1 MEIMEIGQAAP
12 CPAVHDSTTV
22 MSQKPVVEEIDT
34 YAQAIGD
41 SVRLPLLVLDTALR
55 IRSANRAFYQTFQLS
70 AEETENRLL
79 FELGQSQWD
88 LPGLRKFLEDTISTG
103 SSLNEFE
110 LEQIFPAV
118 GRRIL
123 LLNARKVQTGQRDE
137 RLVLTMEDVTQRRR
151 TEAHLKFIEAYAQ
164 NIVDAVHEPLLVLDG
179 SLRIQS
185 ANSAFYQTFQLSREE
200 VEHCLIFELGNGQ
213 WDIPVLRT
221 LLGNEETLSKNSVF
235 KDLEVEHEF
244 PVIGRRV
251 VLLNS
256 RKLKIGSHEGL
267 LVLTMEDVTE
277 RRRFEEEAAKAKE
290 AAETAN
296 KTKSLFLAN
305 MSHELRTPLNA
316 ILGYSEMLQEEAVER
331 KLAGEFGDELEKINQ
346 AVKHLLTLINDIL
359 DFSKIE
365 AGKMELYLE
374 TFDLTEMM
382 EEVAST
388 MRPMV
393 EKSTN
398 ALRIQRAADL
408 GTIHADQV
416 KVRQALLN
424 LLSNAVKFTHQG
436 NITLAAD
443 RETLDGSE
451 WIVFRVTD
459 TGIGLTPEQI
469 VKLFRN
475 FTQAEASTARNFGG
489 TGLGLVLT
497 RRYCQMMG
505 GDVTVRSVPGHG
517 SVFTIRLPAVVSES
531 KPEAVTESAEAVISS
546 IRDLLEGYAALRVAT
561 LPERE
566 GKRAAAR

>member
-1 MEIMEIGQAAP
+1 LDKRVVARVFMISPLLIRN
-12 CPAVHDSTTV
+12 
-22 MSQKPVVEEIDT
+22 QKTAVEEIDS

-41 SVRLPLLVLDTALR
+41 SVRQPLLMLDTALR

-70 AEETENRLL
+70 PEKTENCLL
-79 FELGQSQWD
+79 FELGQGQWD
-88 LPGLRKFLEDTISTG
+88 FRGLRKLLEDTISKG
-103 SSLNEFE
+103 SLNDFE
-110 LEQIFPAV
+110 LEKIFPAV
-118 GRRIL
+118 GRRVL
-123 LLNARKVQTGQRDE
+123 LLNARKVQTDGHGE
-137 RLVLTMEDVTQRRR
+137 RLILTMEDVTQRQR
-151 TEAHLKFIEAYAQ
+151 TEAELNFIKAYAQ
-164 NIVDAVHEPLLVLDG
+164 NIVDAVREPLLVLDAA
-179 SLRIQS
+179 LRIQS
-185 ANSAFYQTFQLSREE
+185 ANSAFYQTFQISREE
-200 VEHCLIFELGNGQ
+200 AEHRLIFELGNGQ
-213 WDIPVLRT
+213 WDIPILRT
-221 LLGNEETLSKNSVF
+221 LLENEGTLSKNSVF
-235 KDLEVEHEF
+235 NDLEVEHVF
-244 PVIGRRV
+244 PVIGRRM

-256 RKLKIGSHEGL
+256 RKLKVGYHEGL

-277 RRRFEEEAAKAKE
+277 RRRSEEEAAKAKE

-331 KLAGEFGDELEKINQ
+331 KLAGEFGADLEKING

-382 EEVAST
+382 DDVAFT

-393 EKSTN
+393 EKSN
-398 ALRIQRAADL
+398 NELHIQRAADL

-416 KVRQALLN
+416 KVRQTLLN
-424 LLSNAVKFTHQG
+424 LLSNAVKFTREG

-443 RETLDGSE
+443 RETLDGSD

-475 FTQAEASTARNFGG
+475 FTQAETSTTRNFGG
-489 TGLGLVLT
+489 TGLGLALT

-566 GKRAAAR
+566 GKRAAST

>member
-1 MEIMEIGQAAP
+1 
-12 CPAVHDSTTV
+12 
-22 MSQKPVVEEIDT
+22 MSQKTVIEEIDT
-34 YAQAIGD
+34 YAQDIGD
-41 SVRLPLLVLDTALR
+41 SVRQPLLMLDTAFR
-55 IRSANRAFYQTFQLS
+55 IRSANCAFYQTFQLS
-70 AEETENRLL
+70 PEKTKNRLL

-88 LPGLRKFLEDTISTG
+88 FRGLRKLLEETISTG
-103 SSLNEFE
+103 SSLNDFE

-118 GRRIL
+118 GGRVL
-123 LLNARKVQTGQRDE
+123 LLNARKVQTSHHDE
-137 RLVLTMEDVTQRRR
+137 RLVLTMEDVTQLRR

-164 NIVDAVHEPLLVLDG
+164 NIVDSVREPLLVLDAA
-179 SLRIQS
+179 LRIQS
-185 ANSAFYQTFQLSREE
+185 ANSAFYHTFQISREE
-200 VEHCLIFELGNGQ
+200 AEHRLIFELGNGQ

-221 LLGNEETLSKNSVF
+221 LLENEGTHSKNSVF
-235 KDLEVEHEF
+235 NDLEVEHEF

-256 RKLKIGSHEGL
+256 RKLQVDYHEEL

-277 RRRFEEEAAKAKE
+277 RRRLNEEAAKSKE

-331 KLAGEFGDELEKINQ
+331 KLAGEFGADLEKING

-382 EEVAST
+382 DDVAST

-398 ALRIQRAADL
+398 VLHIQRAGDL

-424 LLSNAVKFTHQG
+424 LLSNAVKFTHEG
-436 NITLAAD
+436 SITLAAD
-443 RETLDGSE
+443 RESLDE
-451 WIVFRVTD
+451 RDWIVFRVTD

-475 FTQAEASTARNFGG
+475 FTQAEASTTRNFGG
-489 TGLGLVLT
+489 TGLGLALT

-517 SVFTIRLPAVVSES
+517 SVFTIRLPAIVSES

-566 GKRAAAR
+566 GKRAAST

>member
-1 MEIMEIGQAAP
+1 MERRFLARVFMISPLFI
-12 CPAVHDSTTV
+12 
-22 MSQKPVVEEIDT
+22 MSQKPLVEEVDT
-34 YAQAIGD
+34 YAQVIGD
-41 SVRLPLLVLDTALR
+41 SVRLPLLILDTALR
-55 IRSANRAFYQTFQLS
+55 IRFANRAFYQTFQLS
-70 AEETENRLL
+70 AEEAENRLL
-79 FELGQSQWD
+79 FELGQNQWD
-88 LPGLRKFLEDTISTG
+88 FPALRRPLEDTISTG
-103 SSLNEFE
+103 SILNDFE
-110 LEQIFPAV
+110 WEQIFPAI
-118 GRRIL
+118 GRRVL
-123 LLNARKVQTGQRDE
+123 LLNARKVQMGHQGE
-137 RLVLTMEDVTQRRR
+137 RLVLTMEDVTERRR
-151 TEAHLKFIEAYAQ
+151 AVADLKFFEAYAQ
-164 NIVDAVHEPLLVLDG
+164 NIVDAVREPLLILDAT
-179 SLRIQS
+179 LRIKS
-185 ANSAFYQTFQLSREE
+185 ANSAFCQTFQISRKEA
-200 VEHCLIFELGNGQ
+200 EHRLIFELGNGL

-235 KDLEVEHEF
+235 NDLEVEHEF

-251 VLLNS
+251 ILLNS
-256 RKLKIGSHEGL
+256 RKLRVGHHEGL

-277 RRRFEEEAAKAKE
+277 RRRVEKEADKAKE
-290 AAETAN
+290 TAETAN

-331 KLAGEFGDELEKINQ
+331 KLAGEFGADLEKING

-382 EEVAST
+382 DDVAST

-398 ALRIQRAADL
+398 ALHIQHSADL

-436 NITLAAD
+436 SITLAAD
-443 RETLDGSE
+443 RESSDEGD

-475 FTQAEASTARNFGG
+475 FTQAEASTTRNFGG

-505 GDVTVRSVPGHG
+505 GDVTVRSVPGRG
-517 SVFTIRLPAVVSES
+517 SVFTIRLPAVVSEA

-566 GKRAAAR
+566 GKRAAST

>member
-1 MEIMEIGQAAP
+1 LERRFLARVFMISPLFI
-12 CPAVHDSTTV
+12 
-22 MSQKPVVEEIDT
+22 MSQKPLVEEVDT
-34 YAQAIGD
+34 YAQVIGD
-41 SVRLPLLVLDTALR
+41 SVRLPLLILDTALR
-55 IRSANRAFYQTFQLS
+55 IRFANRAFYQTFQLS
-70 AEETENRLL
+70 AEEAESRLL
-79 FELGQSQWD
+79 FELGQNQWD
-88 LPGLRKFLEDTISTG
+88 FPALRRPLEDTISTG
-103 SSLNEFE
+103 SILNDFE
-110 LEQIFPAV
+110 WEQIFPAI
-118 GRRIL
+118 GRRVL
-123 LLNARKVQTGQRDE
+123 LLNARKVQMGHQGE
-137 RLVLTMEDVTQRRR
+137 RLVLTMEDVTEWRR
-151 TEAHLKFIEAYAQ
+151 AVADLKFFEAYAQ
-164 NIVDAVHEPLLVLDG
+164 NIVDAVREPLLILDAT
-179 SLRIQS
+179 LRIKS
-185 ANSAFYQTFQLSREE
+185 ANSAFCQTFQISRKEA
-200 VEHCLIFELGNGQ
+200 EHRLIFELGNGL

-235 KDLEVEHEF
+235 NELEVEHEF
-244 PVIGRRV
+244 PAIGRRV
-251 VLLNS
+251 ILLNS
-256 RKLKIGSHEGL
+256 RKLRVGHHEGL

-277 RRRFEEEAAKAKE
+277 RRRVEKEADKAKE
-290 AAETAN
+290 TAETAN

-331 KLAGEFGDELEKINQ
+331 KLAGEFGADLEKING

-382 EEVAST
+382 DDVAST

-398 ALRIQRAADL
+398 ALHIQHSADL

-436 NITLAAD
+436 SITLAAD
-443 RETLDGSE
+443 RESSDEGD

-475 FTQAEASTARNFGG
+475 FTQAEASTTRNFGG

-505 GDVTVRSVPGHG
+505 GDVTVRSVPGRG
-517 SVFTIRLPAVVSES
+517 SVFTIRLPAVVSEA

-566 GKRAAAR
+566 GKRAAST